1 MLPLFSDG
9 GGFFYFFFIF
19 FKRIRIYIRLF
30 LKRIK
35 SKSFEST
42 FSVFLS
48 ELILHPDTSLLK
60 T

>member
-1 MLPLFSDG
+1 MLLLFSDG
-9 GGFFYFFFIF
+9 GGIF

-30 LKRIK
+30 LNRIK

-42 FSVFLS
+42 FSVFC
-48 ELILHPDTSLLK
+48 ELNELNLRPDTSLLK